1 MTEKT
6 TIRALD
12 RDKLKKYY
20 QTVLDHFKREF
31 NSEPYC
37 NRCKQI
43 FLLENLEIHHVTY
56 ETDSYRFG
64 ELVCRSC
71 HVAIENNK
79 LPSFEEVK
87 RDAPKTILV
96 FQKHLPGLAI
106 LSKLESGRIIQ
117 SGHLK
122 FRPNETLN
130 PLVLIGVFSN

>member
-6 TIRALD
+6 TIRSLD
-12 RDKLKKYY
+12 RYKLKKYSKA
-20 QTVLDHFKREF
+20 VFDHFKREF

-43 FLLENLEIHHVTY
+43 FSLGNLEIHHVTY

-64 ELVCRSC
+64 ELVCTSC

-79 LPSFEEVK
+79 LPSFDEVK
-87 RDAPKTILV
+87 HNVPKTILV
-96 FQKHLPGLAI
+96 FQKNLPGLAI

-117 SGHLK
+117 SAHLK
-122 FRPNETLN
+122 FMPHETLN
-130 PLVLIGVFSN
+130 PLILMGVFSN